1 MKLADGTPKVVLRN
15 QIATLRSQ
23 NLSLMPDGLEAGLT
37 HQDIA
42 DLIAFLRTPVNSSKP

>member
-1 MKLADGTPKVVLRN
+1 MKLADGTSKVVLRN

-37 HQDIA
+37 HQDLA
-42 DLIAFLRTPVNSSKP
+42 DLIAFLRSPIAARK